1 MARSIE
7 RYLRLLPKTSGVRY
21 TERVWYPSADV
32 YRTRDGGWIVK
43 VELAGVSPDEIEI
56 SVERDA
62 MRITGSRRDLSC
74 SECVSFQQLEIVYS
88 SFEKA
93 IRFPCSIEG
102 AEIETLYDAGLLI
115 ISVKTRAEE
124 CG

>member
-1 MARSIE
+1 MVHGRHFIQHLKTQHLKPNTLFTMARSIE

-62 MRITGSRRDLSC
+62 MRITGSRRCRRSIRHLSRC
-74 SECVSFQQLEIVYS
+74 DISTW
-88 SFEKA
+88 
-93 IRFPCSIEG
+93 FPP
-102 AEIETLYDAGLLI
+102 
-115 ISVKTRAEE
+115 V
-124 CG
+124 